1 MSTVMILYLVIL
13 QEVRLVV
20 VQKLSMYL
28 LEMYVATELSMKRV
42 RPVVTA
48 KLDIILDRQYV
59 VMGWYMMEWIAV
71 VMGTRTTRLHK
82 GVAVTRCI
90 DMIVKCVAIDKSMKL
105 DRRLSFVVGVGRM
118 ILILMRVVMDKHT
131 RE

>member
-48 KLDIILDRQYV
+48 KLDIILGRQYV

-82 GVAVTRCI
+82 DVAVTRCI

>member
-82 GVAVTRCI
+82 DVAVTRCI